1 MKKSIKLRI
10 ITILVV
16 LLIIFSSNAIMSG
29 VTNNQVELST
39 TLLADYTIQL
49 KNQQLNLEKNKN
61 IFEKNVLEMIA
72 GAAKGSETISQC
84 ETAISEMEKS
94 GEALNSYVKKFSDAE
109 MNTELENAY
118 GPYYEAITN
127 YISKSQDV
135 ITAMKSADTSQ
146 INNSYK
152 NLLSS
157 TQEYTSYNQHYEDTL
172 DALVEHETDLVFVRT
187 QRASTITIGM
197 GGVFVFAM
205 ILVIYLC
212 LRTVLRPLENME
224 KKLSQ
229 IILDLKSGNGDL
241 TSRIDF
247 LYEDEVGKIALGIN
261 AFMDELQGVIQS
273 IKTGSGSI
281 HSSTQKMDQNI
292 SNCES
297 TSSTIL
303 DGLSEISA
311 NMEEISATLQNIDQ
325 SSTDILDSA
334 KQIRN
339 DSDNNSQLVKDLL
352 VRAEEAKDFSET
364 NKNHTQTMM
373 EDISSRMEESIEKS
387 NSVEQIRELTD
398 NILTISS
405 QTNLLA
411 LNASIEAAR
420 AGDSGRGFAVVAT
433 EIQSLAEDTKNIATS
448 IQDTNVIVLDAVH
461 ELVKNANELLEYIT
475 STILSD
481 YDKFV
486 ENAIEN
492 QNAIANISD
501 LLARFSEHAQNM
513 QERTEAL
520 SDGITEISVASEN
533 SVNALVKS
541 TEEMD
546 SLHISVSEI
555 QTQSNYNSATVNELN
570 AEVEKFKQL

>member
-72 GAAKGSETISQC
+72 GSAKGSETISQC

-94 GEALNSYVKKFSDAE
+94 GEALNNYVKKFSVAE
-109 MNTELENAY
+109 MNTELEDAY

-157 TQEYTSYNQHYEDTL
+157 TQEYTSYNQHYKDTL
-172 DALVEHETDLVFVRT
+172 DTLIEHETDLVFVRT
-187 QRASTITIGM
+187 QRASSITIGM

-241 TSRIDF
+241 TNRIDF

-311 NMEEISATLQNIDQ
+311 NMEEINATLQNIDQ

-334 KQIRN
+334 KQIRS

-492 QNAIANISD
+492 KNAIANISD

-570 AEVEKFKQL
+570 DEVEKFKQL